1 MLYRHGDVL
10 VQSVETL
17 PAAAQ
22 PRPGNALAYGE
33 VTGHS
38 HRIREVQQ
46 AQLYAAQGE
55 LYLALSAPSTLIH
68 EEHATIPLPA
78 GFYRVWM
85 QREYT
90 PTRIVRVVD

>member
-1 MLYRHGDVL
+1 MLFRHGDVL
-10 VQSVETL
+10 IQAIQTL
-17 PAAAQ
+17 PAVAQ

-38 HRIREVQQ
+38 HRIREVQHT
-46 AQLYAAQGE
+46 QLYTAGDE

-78 GFYRVWM
+78 GFYKVWM

-90 PTRIVRVVD
+90 PRGIVRVVD

>member
-17 PAAAQ
+17 PASAQ

-46 AQLYAAQGE
+46 AQLYATGDA

-90 PTRIVRVVD
+90 PKGIVRVID